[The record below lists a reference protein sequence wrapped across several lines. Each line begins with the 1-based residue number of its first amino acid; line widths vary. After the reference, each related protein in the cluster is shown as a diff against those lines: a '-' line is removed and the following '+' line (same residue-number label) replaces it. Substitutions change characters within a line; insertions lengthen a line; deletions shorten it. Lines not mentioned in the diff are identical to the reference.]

1 MTKKSSFNSRKITGS
16 AGLLSHLNSVDQN
29 CLNFHYKRVF
39 FIHLARKLMLDDGNL
54 TGMAFHALKSALQ
67 ISNQLLPFIFLTYS
81 AEHVFIELLIIPYY
95 CSV

>member
-54 TGMAFHALKSALQ
+54 TGMTFHALK
-67 ISNQLLPFIFLTYS
+67 
-81 AEHVFIELLIIPYY
+81 ELFNMTKK
-95 CSV
+95 